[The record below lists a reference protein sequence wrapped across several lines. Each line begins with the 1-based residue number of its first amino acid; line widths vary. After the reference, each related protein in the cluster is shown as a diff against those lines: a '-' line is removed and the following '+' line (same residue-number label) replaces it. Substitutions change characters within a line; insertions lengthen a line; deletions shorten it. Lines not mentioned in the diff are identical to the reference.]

1 MKNNLLSKIKKGFTK
16 KDAVYLIVIGVMS
29 GLMIG
34 SLGHPGMHI
43 DREFDFKTAE
53 RQNHMQDEPRGH
65 HRDFWFDGNE
75 QNQLPAPTPSVSSSA
90 TPSATSGA

>member
-1 MKNNLLSKIKKGFTK
+1 
-16 KDAVYLIVIGVMS
+16 MS
-29 GLMIG
+29 GLLIG

-43 DREFDFKTAE
+43 DRGFDFKTAE
-53 RQNHMQDEPRGH
+53 RQNHMQNGPRGH